1 MTDEEGG
8 WNDLWSEPAPDP
20 PPIRERIEW
29 SEVSRALAGVETGAP
44 DASEPDRLGQ
54 PETGAPGEQE
64 TSDGLTL
71 FGDPAQ
77 FHVAWSHWNGMPEF
91 HMDNL
96 HPDSTL
102 VVKFRTPEDREE
114 FARVIGRTIRKE
126 ESRGIWYPKIEIAH
140 FWDKRYRD
148 ANAETTDD
156 TPILSEDEEVE
167 DEDELDPEVMSTLA
181 SIEEGAPE

>member
-8 WNDLWSEPAPDP
+8 WDDLWSNPAPDP
-20 PPIRERIEW
+20 PPIRERVEW
-29 SEVSRALAGVETGAP
+29 SEVSRALAGVETSAP

-54 PETGAPGEQE
+54 PETDASPEQE
-64 TSDGLTL
+64 SSDGMTL

-77 FHVAWSHWNGMPEF
+77 FHVAWQHWNGMPEF

-126 ESRGIWYPKIEIAH
+126 ESRGIWYPNIVIAH
-140 FWDKRYRD
+140 FWDKTYVD
-148 ANAETTDD
+148 ESAGTLDGE
-156 TPILSEDEEVE
+156 PVLSEDDEVE
-167 DEDELDPEVMSTLA
+167 DEEELDLEVMSTLA
-181 SIEEGAPE
+181 SIEEGEPE